1 MPWNRSRLRP
11 VAAARPEAGEEVAGM
26 IFRTLARI
34 AARIR
39 EDRVQILTC
48 ALGIAG
54 AALVAQTRTP
64 ALMLAGFG
72 CWVISNLALMG
83 IEWRAGHPWLA
94 AMFGVYEITALVGI
108 ANTLGGIGG

>member
-1 MPWNRSRLRP
+1 MTEYAYPL
-11 VAAARPEAGEEVAGM
+11 
-26 IFRTLARI
+26 FQTLTRI

-39 EDRVQILTC
+39 EDRTQILTC

-64 ALMLAGFG
+64 ALMLAGFA
-72 CWVISNLALMG
+72 CWVVSNIALIG

-94 AMFGVYEITALVGI
+94 AMFGVYEVTALVGI
-108 ANTLGGIGG
+108 ANTLGGI

>member
-1 MPWNRSRLRP
+1 MTEYLPQ
-11 VAAARPEAGEEVAGM
+11 
-26 IFRTLARI
+26 TLARI

-64 ALMLAGFG
+64 ALMLAGFS
-72 CWVISNLALMG
+72 CWVVSNIALIG
-83 IEWRAGHPWLA
+83 IEWRAGHPWVA
-94 AMFGVYEITALVGI
+94 AMFGVYEVTALVGFWNAAGMI
-108 ANTLGGIGG
+108 TG

>member
-1 MPWNRSRLRP
+1 MMEYAYPP
-11 VAAARPEAGEEVAGM
+11 
-26 IFRTLARI
+26 FRTLARI

-72 CWVISNLALMG
+72 CWVVRNIVLIG

-94 AMFGVYEITALVGI
+94 AMFAVYEVTALAGI
-108 ANTLGGIGG
+108 ANTLGWIGG

>member
-1 MPWNRSRLRP
+1 MTEYAYPL
-11 VAAARPEAGEEVAGM
+11 
-26 IFRTLARI
+26 FQTLTRI

-39 EDRVQILTC
+39 EDRTQILTC

-64 ALMLAGFG
+64 ALMLAGFS
-72 CWVISNLALMG
+72 CWVVSNIALIG

-94 AMFGVYEITALVGI
+94 AMFGVYEVTALVGI

>member
-1 MPWNRSRLRP
+1 MMEYAYP
-11 VAAARPEAGEEVAGM
+11 
-26 IFRTLARI
+26 IFRTLTRI
-34 AARIR
+34 VARIR
-39 EDRVQILTC
+39 EDRTQILTC

-54 AALVAQTRTP
+54 AALVAQTRAP
-64 ALMLAGFG
+64 SLMLAGFA

-108 ANTLGGIGG
+108 ANTAGAVL

>member
-1 MPWNRSRLRP
+1 MTEYAHPP
-11 VAAARPEAGEEVAGM
+11 Y
-26 IFRTLARI
+26 RTLSRI

-39 EDRVQILTC
+39 ADRTQILTC

-54 AALVAQTRTP
+54 AVLVAQTRIPT
-64 ALMLAGFG
+64 LMLAGFS
-72 CWVISNLALMG
+72 CWVVSNLALMG

-108 ANTLGGIGG
+108 ANTAGLVL

>member
-1 MPWNRSRLRP
+1 MREF
-11 VAAARPEAGEEVAGM
+11 ARPS
-26 IFRTLARI
+26 FRALARI
-34 AARIR
+34 AARLR
-39 EDRVQILTC
+39 ADRTQFLAC
-48 ALGIAG
+48 ALGITG

-108 ANTLGGIGG
+108 ANTAGLVL

>member
-1 MPWNRSRLRP
+1 MTEYAYPL
-11 VAAARPEAGEEVAGM
+11 
-26 IFRTLARI
+26 FQTLTRI

-39 EDRVQILTC
+39 EDRTQILTC

-64 ALMLAGFG
+64 ALMLAGFS
-72 CWVISNLALMG
+72 CWVVSNIALIG

-108 ANTLGGIGG
+108 ANTAGAVL

>member
-1 MPWNRSRLRP
+1 MTEYAYPL
-11 VAAARPEAGEEVAGM
+11 
-26 IFRTLARI
+26 FQTLTRI

-39 EDRVQILTC
+39 EDRTQILTC

-64 ALMLAGFG
+64 ALMLAGFS
-72 CWVISNLALMG
+72 CWVVSNIALIG

-94 AMFGVYEITALVGI
+94 AMFGVYEVTALVGI
-108 ANTLGGIGG
+108 ANTAGAVL

>member
-1 MPWNRSRLRP
+1 
-11 VAAARPEAGEEVAGM
+11 M

-64 ALMLAGFG
+64 ALCSPGSGAG
-72 CWVISNLALMG
+72 SSATS
-83 IEWRAGHPWLA
+83 P
-94 AMFGVYEITALVGI
+94 
-108 ANTLGGIGG
+108 

>member
-1 MPWNRSRLRP
+1 MAPGINPRADLMTEYAYP
-11 VAAARPEAGEEVAGM
+11 

-34 AARIR
+34 ASRIK

-94 AMFGVYEITALVGI
+94 AMFGVYEITALVGL
-108 ANTLGGIGG
+108 ANTAGLVLG